1 MNASCQMFQKHSNI
15 SIELDSGDN
24 KVEKIAPD
32 IHPSDFKFYQLH
44 SLNVYKFFFA
54 SCQNHRQQKYENS
67 KLVDFHKYII
77 HDSSIIYIIVSNERG
92 VREKMPFYQKR

>member
-44 SLNVYKFFFA
+44 SLNVYKFFLLHA
-54 SCQNHRQQKYENS
+54 K
-67 KLVDFHKYII
+67 
-77 HDSSIIYIIVSNERG
+77 IIVSKNT
-92 VREKMPFYQKR
+92 KTQSL